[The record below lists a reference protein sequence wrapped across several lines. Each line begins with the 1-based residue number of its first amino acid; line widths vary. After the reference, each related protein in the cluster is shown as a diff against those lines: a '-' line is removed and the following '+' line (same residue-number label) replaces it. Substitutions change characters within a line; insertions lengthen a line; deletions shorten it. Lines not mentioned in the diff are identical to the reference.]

1 MRNCCRPS
9 LALAIWFLAAGAV
22 SADDAALR
30 QALIFHASF
39 DGSADA
45 DFALGDRRIY
55 TATSYKNRQDAQAG
69 LHNPDVRIAPGA
81 GRFGDAL
88 EFRRKNTKAI
98 HFLAERNVRYWNERW
113 HGTVSFWLSLDPDR
127 DLEPGFSDPIQIT
140 DKAYNDAAL
149 WVDFTK
155 DDRPRQ
161 FRLGVFGDLKNWNPK
176 GLPDDKNPDFLKRL
190 IVVNKP
196 PFARG
201 KWTHVVIT
209 HSELGSGLGGYAS
222 LYLDGRLQGATDI
235 IHESFNW
242 DVKQAAIRLGVNYLG
257 LFDDLA
263 IFYRPLNQQ
272 EVQALYQLPSGI
284 KGVMP
289 QKL

>member
-1 MRNCCRPS
+1 MRNCYWSS
-9 LALAIWFLAAGAV
+9 LALALWLLPLGAV
-22 SADDAALR
+22 SADEAALR
-30 QALIFHASF
+30 KALIFHASF

-45 DFALGDRRIY
+45 GFALGDRRIY
-55 TATSYKNRQDAQAG
+55 TATSYKNREDAKAG

-98 HFLAERNVRYWNERW
+98 YFLAERNVYYWNERW
-113 HGTVSFWLSLDPDR
+113 HGTVSFWLSLDPDK

-149 WVDFTK
+149 WVDFTR
-155 DDRPRQ
+155 DDHPRQ
-161 FRLGVFGDLKNWNPK
+161 FRLGVFGDLRNWNPK
-176 GLPDDKNPDFLKRL
+176 RLPDDKNPDFLKRL
-190 IVVNKP
+190 IVVKKP

-209 HSELGSGLGGYAS
+209 HSGLGSGAGGYAS
-222 LYLDGRLQGATDI
+222 LYLDGRLEGTTDI
-235 IHESFNW
+235 IHESFHW
-242 DVKQAAIRLGVNYLG
+242 DVKQAAIRVGVNYVG

-263 IFYRPLNQQ
+263 IFSRPLEAQ
-272 EVQALYQLPSGI
+272 EVRTLYQLARGV
-284 KGVMP
+284 KG
-289 QKL
+289 LR